1 MLKRR
6 EGENTSTVIFLFIQ
20 QRNKY
25 DWMIFALY
33 FYLFIL

>member
-6 EGENTSTVIFLFIQ
+6 ERENTNTAIFLFIQ